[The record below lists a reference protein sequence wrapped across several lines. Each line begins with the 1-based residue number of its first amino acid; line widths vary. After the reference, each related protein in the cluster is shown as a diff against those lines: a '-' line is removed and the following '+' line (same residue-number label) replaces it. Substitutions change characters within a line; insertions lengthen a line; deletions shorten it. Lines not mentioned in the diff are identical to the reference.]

1 MRTLNDAI
9 AEYVYAAMTGVYAD
23 YYPHMSNSEL
33 QRLVQDIE
41 SDFVSKFD
49 NEIERHILDNLEDWV

>member
-1 MRTLNDAI
+1 MTTLNDAI

-23 YYPHMSNSEL
+23 DYPQMSKSEL

-41 SDFVSKFD
+41 SDFVSRVD
-49 NEIERHILDNLEDWV
+49 NEIERYVLDNLDDWV

>member
-1 MRTLNDAI
+1 MTTLNDAI

-23 YYPHMSNSEL
+23 YYPQMSNSEL

-41 SDFVSKFD
+41 SDFVNRID
-49 NEIERHILDNLEDWV
+49 NEIERYVLDNLDDWV